1 MSSRARLRVRGPA
14 ARGSRAEIVV
24 VRVVSRDVRG
34 GFRARVGGAR
44 RDLAERRRARVLDVQ
59 PRGAGVVVDARGAGR
74 DGGRGEFAGF
84 RGDGA
89 RRSRRARARWARA
102 GGFLEA
108 SWLTTRRSYPGETG
122 RSGVAG
128 LGWSALAEA
137 RTASIAWGSTG
148 AADPEPC

>member
-1 MSSRARLRVRGPA
+1 M
-14 ARGSRAEIVV
+14 
-24 VRVVSRDVRG
+24 
-34 GFRARVGGAR
+34 
-44 RDLAERRRARVLDVQ
+44 
-59 PRGAGVVVDARGAGR
+59 
-74 DGGRGEFAGF
+74 
-84 RGDGA
+84 
-89 RRSRRARARWARA
+89 
-102 GGFLEA
+102 EA